1 MHSVLY
7 LASLNFSSGVN
18 IGFVCPNFTKFAAKI
33 IKKENTE
40 TIVKS
45 AIRACKEG
53 RFGPCLIDFP
63 VDILQN
69 QRESSLKT
77 GKLHGCKCF
86 VDGDVNLY
94 FRRDFVCYMQE
105 REWKPGKP
113 IEKPSDTSD
122 SSDTKRNLKV
132 VRT

>member
-1 MHSVLY
+1 MRIKLPDKVLKY
-7 LASLNFSSGVN
+7 NPNKPNGGYTERQLNERIRGKE
-18 IGFVCPNFTKFAAKI
+18 IAA
-33 IKKENTE
+33 E
-40 TIVKS
+40 
-45 AIRACKEG
+45 
-53 RFGPCLIDFP
+53 FDFP

-86 VDGDVNLY
+86 VDGDINLY

-113 IEKPSDTSD
+113 VEKPSDTSD